1 MSERKTES
9 LEEVLWEEFDAQIK
23 VLECLSRDPWLRPEL
38 RIALE
43 TLAYDVDKA
52 YGKFQRSQRVEY
64 PSGGVTGDN
73 GPTPADIAGEV
84 RHDIG

>member
-9 LEEVLWEEFDAQIK
+9 LEEVIWAEFDAQIK
-23 VLECLSRDPWLRPEL
+23 VLESLSRDPWLRPEL

-52 YGKFQRSQRVEY
+52 YGKFERSQSVES
-64 PSGGVTGDN
+64 PSGGETDN
-73 GPTPADIAGEV
+73 GPTPADERGEV

>member
-1 MSERKTES
+1 
-9 LEEVLWEEFDAQIK
+9 
-23 VLECLSRDPWLRPEL
+23 LRPEL

-52 YGKFQRSQRVEY
+52 YGKFERSQRSA
-64 PSGGVTGDN
+64 SGETDN
-73 GPTPADIAGEV
+73 GPTPADERGEV

>member
-9 LEEVLWEEFDAQIK
+9 LEEVICAEFDAQIK
-23 VLECLSRDPWLRPEL
+23 VLESLSRDPWLRPEL

-43 TLAYDVDKA
+43 ALAYDVDKA
-52 YGKFQRSQRVEY
+52 YGKFERSQRVEY
-64 PSGGVTGDN
+64 PSGGETDN

-84 RHDIG
+84 RHDIA